1 MPDRGPDPGDL
12 PSTGRGAW
20 AEPGVE
26 EVAPGVHR
34 IPLPL
39 PLDGL
44 RAVNVYVVSGDDGL
58 TLVDGGWAIPASR
71 AAFEDGL
78 RHLGHAPADV
88 RRFLVT
94 HVHRDHYTQARV
106 LGSEIGCPVVLGSG
120 ERANLD
126 RLHDDEAA
134 GDGRESGTGV
144 RLRSAGAEHL
154 HEAWLATAPRRPHS
168 LEGYAAPD
176 TWLEHDQDLDVGGR
190 RLRAVATPGHTRGHY
205 VFADHD
211 AGLLFAGDHV
221 LSTITPSIGFE
232 PAYVRQPLR
241 DYLSSL
247 AKVRALPDLLL
258 LPAHGPVTASSHAR
272 VEELLAHHDVRLGQS
287 LAAVRGG
294 ARTAWEVASRLP
306 WTRRERRIDE
316 LGPFDQ
322 ALAAFETLAHLELL
336 ALRADLARRPGEVVE
351 FGLPG
356 AD

>member
-1 MPDRGPDPGDL
+1 MPDRVAPRDL

-34 IPLPL
+34 LPLPL
-39 PLDGL
+39 PMDGL
-44 RAVNVYVVSGDDGL
+44 RAVNVYVVEGEDGL
-58 TLVDGGWAIPASR
+58 TLVDGGWAIPTSR
-71 AAFEDGL
+71 QVFEDGL
-78 RHLGHAPADV
+78 RRLGHAPSDV

-94 HVHRDHYTQARV
+94 HMHRDHYTQARV
-106 LGSEIGCPVVLGSG
+106 LGTELGCPVVLGSG
-120 ERANLD
+120 ERPNLASVHAD
-126 RLHDDEAA
+126 AEA
-134 GDGRESGTGV
+134 GDTRQAGTHA

-154 HEAWLATAPRRPHS
+154 HEAWLELAPRRPDA
-168 LEGYAAPD
+168 LDAYAAPD
-176 TWLEHDQDLDVGGR
+176 TWLEHDQDLDVAGR

-205 VFADHD
+205 VFADE
-211 AGLLFAGDHV
+211 AASLLFAGDHV

-247 AKVRALPDLLL
+247 AKVLALPDLTL

-272 VEELLAHHDVRLGQS
+272 VHELLEHHDVRLAQS
-287 LAAVRGG
+287 LEAVRAG
-294 ARTAWEVASRLP
+294 ARTAWEVACALP
-306 WTRRERRIDE
+306 WTRRERHIDE

-336 ALRADLARRPGEVVE
+336 ALRADLARVAGDTVQ
-351 FGLPG
+351 FALPRRG
-356 AD
+356 